1 MTRIKAFRTSFLQ
14 IASRALLVVM
24 TVGCARGT
32 VNEPVAPQGVA
43 LVALGA
49 SDVVGVGAARPE
61 YEGWAPVL
69 ASFMPEGTRFL
80 KVGVSGW
87 QAHQVL
93 DLGLPDVLQAQPD
106 TVVLW
111 IGVNDFLA
119 EKPLSRFQRELE
131 DILVELAR
139 SEARLVVINLPDLDR
154 LPAFRSERARIR
166 QQLPAWQRAV
176 AELGRRHGARV
187 IDLAA
192 LSAEIDAH
200 PEYLSADGFHPSS
213 IGYRRLAEIIFV
225 TLGTPQEPRRLTR

>member
-1 MTRIKAFRTSFLQ
+1 MTRIKAFRTSFLRT
-14 IASRALLVVM
+14 AARGLLVVM

-32 VNEPVAPQGVA
+32 LNEPAAPQSVA

-49 SDVVGVGAARPE
+49 SDVVGVGATHPE
-61 YEGWAPVL
+61 DEGWAPVL
-69 ASFMPEGTRFL
+69 ASFMPEGTRFF

-93 DLGLPDVLQAQPD
+93 DLGLPDVLKAKPD

-119 EKPLSRFQRELE
+119 EKPLPRFQRELE
-131 DILVELAR
+131 AILVELAQ

-154 LPAFRSERARIR
+154 LPAFRAERVRIR

-176 AELGRRHGARV
+176 AVLGQRHGARV

-192 LSAEIDAH
+192 YSAEIDAH
-200 PEYLSADGFHPSS
+200 PEYLSADGFHPSA

-225 TLGTPQEPRRLTR
+225 TLGTTQDPRRLTR